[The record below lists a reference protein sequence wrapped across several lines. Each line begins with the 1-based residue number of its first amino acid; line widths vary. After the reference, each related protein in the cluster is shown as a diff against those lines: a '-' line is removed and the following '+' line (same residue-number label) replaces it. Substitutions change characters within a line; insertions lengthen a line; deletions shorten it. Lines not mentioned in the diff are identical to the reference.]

1 MFTNCYKSP
10 PLLCIYLL
18 FCISVKSQ
26 DILQNRLDSF
36 SAKLIANIRAQSRPR
51 ALLNTDKSI
60 YKAGE
65 TIWFNALLLNSVSQ
79 KVSTQDKYLFVDLVN
94 ENDKVLKI
102 VILDASHQ
110 QLSSRI
116 ILPDSV
122 STGYYWLRA
131 YTRKMTKVDSNYC
144 AIKSIYVF
152 NPNANT
158 TKTKT
163 SRQIEDQKK
172 PAISMDLFP
181 EGGSLITGAN
191 STVAFYIHNQ
201 AGRPVKT
208 EGIVKDNRDSI
219 TTTFSSGNNGL
230 GKFSFFPSRYR
241 KYEALLK
248 QGEMELS
255 YPLPGFNFKAAQ
267 ISVTIPA
274 AGAHLIRVLLE
285 DSIYSNDF
293 VSYVA
298 GISKDSLCFASIGR
312 GQYEVSVPDQK
323 LREGITTFY
332 LFDNNFKLLS
342 ERSIYLKGNNL
353 LINAVTDKPA
363 YGKRKKVTLNVSVT
377 DKNQQ
382 PVSALFSIAVADS
395 LFSTPSDVCSPLYF
409 SKIIKQRNIDN
420 MSLAPLQCLPDEE
433 IDLLMLLKNGTFQNI
448 ANTESSNIDTMHVD
462 SLLYIGGVVVNEKNE
477 ALANKMVTLL
487 SKSGDGIYAAD
498 TTDFNGRFYFPLGD
512 YADST
517 QFHIA
522 AKSINE
528 KNQRMT
534 IITNEISFPFFKT
547 PGTLKERVPEEN
559 SIARYIKSYTA
570 YEAKPQEKKLPEVN
584 VNAKKAVNYDVSK
597 RISTYSSIIASD
609 DIPEGTNVGTAI
621 LGVAGMHLL
630 NGFLVVNGLTAL
642 KAPDATSEPLLLVDG
657 NQISLSG
664 GATSNS
670 GSPTIGYLNGLN
682 SREID
687 FIEILKGAEAANYG
701 LRGGNGVI
709 LVNTA
714 RFRKDVAKN
723 ADGNVDIYYAKGI
736 SIPAIFP
743 SVNYDDKKQVS
754 TENPD
759 YRSTIFWNGGVLSD
773 PSRNINFSFFT
784 GDIPATYQVIIS
796 GITVHGNIVYKTL
809 TFNNK

>member
-1 MFTNCYKSP
+1 MFTNCCKYTTV
-10 PLLCIYLL
+10 LCIYLL

-36 SAKLIANIRAQSRPR
+36 SAKLITNIRAQSRPR

-60 YKAGE
+60 FKAGE

-79 KVSTQDKYLFVDLVN
+79 KVSTQDKYLIVDLVN
-94 ENDKVLKI
+94 ENDEVLKI
-102 VILDASHQ
+102 VILDAAHQ

-116 ILPDSV
+116 ILPDSI

-131 YTRKMTKVDSNYC
+131 YTRNMTKGDSDYC

-152 NPNANT
+152 NPNSYTA
-158 TKTKT
+158 TKTKV
-163 SRQIEDQKK
+163 SRQNEDQERT
-172 PAISMDLFP
+172 ISMDFFP

-191 STVAFYIHNQ
+191 SSVAFYVHDQ
-201 AGRPVKT
+201 AGRPIKT
-208 EGIVKDNRDSI
+208 EGIIKDNRDSI
-219 TTTFSSGNNGL
+219 TATFSSGNNGL

-241 KYEALLK
+241 KYKALVK
-248 QGEMELS
+248 QGDKELS

-267 ISVTIPA
+267 ISVATQA

-353 LINAVTDKPA
+353 LVNAVTDKPA

-377 DKNQQ
+377 DKNKQ
-382 PVSALFSIAVADS
+382 PVPALFSVAVADS
-395 LFSTPSDVCSPLYF
+395 MFSAPPDVCSSSYF
-409 SKIIKQRNIDN
+409 SKLIKHKNIDN
-420 MSLAPLQCLPDEE
+420 VSLAPLQCLPDEE
-433 IDLLMLLKNGTFQNI
+433 IDLLMLLRNRTFQNI
-448 ANTESSNIDTMHVD
+448 ANAESPNIDTTYVD
-462 SLLYIGGVVVNEKNE
+462 SLLYIGGVVVNKKNE
-477 ALANKMVTLL
+477 PLVNKMVTLL
-487 SKSGDGIYAAD
+487 SKSGNGIYAAD
-498 TTDFNGRFYFPLGD
+498 TTDFNGRFYFPFGD

-517 QFHIA
+517 QFHITV
-522 AKSINE
+522 KSINE
-528 KNQRMT
+528 KNQPMT
-534 IITNEISFPFFKT
+534 IIPGEIGFPYFKT
-547 PGTLKERVPEEN
+547 PVALKDRVPEEN

-570 YEAKPQEKKLPEVN
+570 HEAKPQEKKLPEVI
-584 VNAKKAVNYDVSK
+584 VKKAVNYDVSK
-597 RISTYSSIIASD
+597 RISTYSSVITSD
-609 DIPEGTNVGTAI
+609 DIPEGTNVGTAV

-642 KAPDATSEPLLLVDG
+642 KAPDASSEPLLLVDG
-657 NQISLSG
+657 NQISLSA
-664 GATSNS
+664 GATSNT

-687 FIEILKGAEAANYG
+687 FIEILKGPEAANYG

-714 RFRKDVAKN
+714 RFRKDMAKS
-723 ADGNVDIYYAKGI
+723 ADDNVTIYYAKGI
-736 SIPAIFP
+736 SMPAIFP
-743 SVNYDDKKQVS
+743 SVNYDDKKQAS

-759 YRSTIFWNGGVLSD
+759 YRSTIFWDGGVLSD
-773 PSRNINFSFFT
+773 PSGNTSFSFFT
-784 GDIPATYQVIIS
+784 GDIPATYQVVIS

-809 TFNNK
+809 TLNNK

>member
-1 MFTNCYKSP
+1 MFTNCYKYP
-10 PLLCIYLL
+10 TLLCIQLL

-26 DILQNRLDSF
+26 DILQNSLDSF

-51 ALLNTDKSI
+51 AQLNTDKSI
-60 YKAGE
+60 FKAGE

-94 ENDKVLKI
+94 EKDKVLKI
-102 VILDASHQ
+102 VILDAAHQ
-110 QLSSRI
+110 QLSSSI
-116 ILPDSV
+116 ILPDSI

-131 YTRKMTKVDSNYC
+131 YTRNMTKADSNYC
-144 AIKSIYVF
+144 AIKSIYIF
-152 NPNANT
+152 NPNTNT
-158 TKTKT
+158 TKTKA

-172 PAISMDLFP
+172 PAISIDFFP

-208 EGIVKDNRDSI
+208 EGIIKDNRDSI

-241 KYEALLK
+241 KYEAFLK

-267 ISVTIPA
+267 LSVTTPA

-332 LFDNNFKLLS
+332 LFNNNFKLLS

-363 YGKRKKVTLNVSVT
+363 YGKRKKATLNVSVT

-395 LFSTPSDVCSPLYF
+395 LFSAPSDVCSPLYF
-409 SKIIKQRNIDN
+409 SKIIKDRNIDN
-420 MSLAPLQCLPDEE
+420 VSLAPLQCLPDEE
-433 IDLLMLLKNGTFQNI
+433 IDLLMLLRKSAFQNI
-448 ANTESSNIDTMHVD
+448 ANAESSNIDTIYVD
-462 SLLYIGGVVVNEKNE
+462 SLLYIKGVVVNGKKEP
-477 ALANKMVTLL
+477 LANKMVTLL
-487 SKSGDGIYAAD
+487 SKSGNGIYAAD
-498 TTDFNGRFYFPLGD
+498 TTDFNGRFYFPIGD

-517 QFHIA
+517 QFHITV
-522 AKSINE
+522 KSINE
-528 KNQRMT
+528 KNQPMT
-534 IITNEISFPFFKT
+534 IIPGEISFPSLKT
-547 PGTLKERVPEEN
+547 PVALKDHVPEEN

-570 YEAKPQEKKLPEVN
+570 YEAKPQEKKLPEVI
-584 VNAKKAVNYDVSK
+584 VKKAVNYDVSK

-609 DIPEGTNVGTAI
+609 DIPEGTNVGTAV

-657 NQISLSG
+657 NEISLSG

-687 FIEILKGAEAANYG
+687 FIEILKGPEAANYG

-714 RFRKDVAKN
+714 RLRKDVAKN

-743 SVNYDDKKQVS
+743 SINYDDKKQVS
-754 TENPD
+754 TDNPD
-759 YRSTIFWNGGVLSD
+759 YRSTIFWDGGVLSD
-773 PSRNINFSFFT
+773 PSGNKSFSFFT
-784 GDIPATYQVIIS
+784 GDIPVTYQVVIS